1 MSWET
6 DIGELRTKVKNASK
20 QMDEAF
26 EKQGL
31 NRIPDAYLVKLG
43 IDQLLSMFDL
53 QLAEII
59 IKNK

>member
-1 MSWET
+1 MSWES
-6 DIGELRTKVKNASK
+6 DITELRERVRAASD
-20 QMDEAF
+20 QTDLAF

-31 NRIPDAYLVKLG
+31 NRIPEAYLVKLG

-53 QLAEII
+53 QLTEII